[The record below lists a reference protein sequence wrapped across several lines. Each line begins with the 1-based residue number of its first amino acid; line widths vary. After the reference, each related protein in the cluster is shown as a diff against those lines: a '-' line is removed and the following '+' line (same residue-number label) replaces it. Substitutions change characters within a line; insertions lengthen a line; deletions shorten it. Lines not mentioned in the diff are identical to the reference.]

1 MIGAAIG
8 IQIITD
14 PYVSDYDQVR
24 RTWRE
29 RLFSWPWQ
37 PFVKFKTV
45 YSPKYYKIEGNKILC
60 SPQSAAQL
68 QAHLASPPESGGE
81 G

>member
-37 PFVKFKTV
+37 PFVKFKTGV
-45 YSPKYYKIEGNKILC
+45 GDQIFSGYLWEQILTK
-60 SPQSAAQL
+60 
-68 QAHLASPPESGGE
+68 
-81 G
+81 